1 MKQLALLVVA
11 GCSQIFGLNSPTH
24 GTPIDSAADAVDAI
38 DAIDAPAVGCTTI
51 ADCPTSV
58 CLPDGTCAADAD
70 VAWLDPASTVTSPCT
85 MAMPCYRVLDALAT
99 NRPYFRIHG
108 LVTNI
113 TTLSRPVGIFA
124 EPGAG
129 FSGNQ
134 LNIQSTVDIHDVT
147 CQGTCVIASSS
158 AVLSLVHVTIS
169 GCNNYGVTGSG
180 QVSIDRSTITNNR
193 SGGVNISGS
202 SAPFSIT
209 NSFIVGNGV
218 QMMGPVGGVY
228 IQNTVP
234 PGSRL
239 DFDTIA
245 DNAGKL
251 GGSAAAGG
259 VYCNDPTFTASSN
272 IIAHNNLQGDYTVA
286 AANTAGGCS
295 FASSIIEADPANLA
309 FSMGDYHL
317 GAGSVA
323 IDAAMTPPIIDH
335 DIDGDARPQGNGYDI
350 GADEYP

>member
-1 MKQLALLVVA
+1 MKQLALLVVG
-11 GCSQIFGLNSPTH
+11 GCSQIFGLNSPSH
-24 GTPIDSAADAVDAI
+24 GTPIDGAADSVDAI
-38 DAIDAPAVGCTTI
+38 DAPMVGCTTI

-108 LVTNI
+108 LITNVGTI
-113 TTLSRPVGIFA
+113 GRPVSIFA

-134 LNIQSTVDIHDVT
+134 LSVQSTVDVYDVT
-147 CQGTCVIASSS
+147 CQGTCVTAGSS

-169 GCNNYGVTGSG
+169 GCSNYGVSASG

-193 SGGVNISGS
+193 SGGVDITGS

-218 QMMGPVGGVY
+218 QMMSQVGGVY
-228 IQNTVP
+228 IQSSVP
-234 PGSRL
+234 SGSRL
-239 DFDTIA
+239 DFNTIA

-251 GGSAAAGG
+251 GSSNSAGG
-259 VYCNDPTFTASSN
+259 VYCDDAMFTASSN
-272 IIAHNNLQGDYTVA
+272 IIAHNNLQGDTNAA
-286 AANTAGGCS
+286 AANTAGSCN
-295 FASSIIEADPANLA
+295 FASSIIEADDTNLA

-323 IDAAMTPPIIDH
+323 INAAMTPPIIDH